1 MSPSSDLESGMKPL
15 PLDPNTTDRLLRGV
29 VKPDDA
35 PPGYAE
41 VARLVHAVMAEP
53 SPRELAGKYEAVAAM
68 ATALGSRP
76 AARHAMRSRASTLL
90 KAKVAALLVGVTL
103 LSGTNLALAGALPAP
118 AQDAASAILAKVGVS
133 VAPSADRPVMI
144 GPAGFWLCTLEGG
157 DRGAK
162 FEPAPLQSSSEG
174 TQVAGQTLKEF
185 CAEAPPFARG
195 PAIHRAPAASLSPSP
210 R

>member
-1 MSPSSDLESGMKPL
+1 MNPSSDLDNGMKPL
-15 PLDPNTTDRLLRGV
+15 PLDPNTTDRLLRGA

-41 VARLVHAVMAEP
+41 VARLVHAVIAEP
-53 SPRELAGKYEAVAAM
+53 SPGELAGKYEAVAAM
-68 ATALGSRP
+68 ARALGSRQATRR
-76 AARHAMRSRASTLL
+76 AAPSRATTLL

-133 VAPSADRPVMI
+133 VTPQADRPVMI
-144 GPAGFWLCTLEGG
+144 GPAGSWLCRLEGG
-157 DRGAK
+157 SSGRFGT
-162 FEPAPLQSSSEG
+162 APVQSASEA
-174 TQVAGQTLKEF
+174 TQVAGETLREF
-185 CAEAPPFARG
+185 CAKAPVARG
-195 PAIHRAPAASLSPSP
+195 PVIHRAPTASLSPSS